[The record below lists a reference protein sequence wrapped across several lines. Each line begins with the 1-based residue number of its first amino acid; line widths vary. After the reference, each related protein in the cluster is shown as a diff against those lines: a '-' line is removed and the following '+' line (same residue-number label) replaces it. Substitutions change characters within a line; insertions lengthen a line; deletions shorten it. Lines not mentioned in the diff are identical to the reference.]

1 MVFLLVFM
9 AWCFFMAFL
18 AAAGLCMALG
28 PLDPLVFPF
37 MALVAFMAAMAFMVF
52 PMVRFW

>member
-1 MVFLLVFM
+1 MVFLVVFM

-37 MALVAFMAAMAFMVF
+37 MAFMAAMAFMVF